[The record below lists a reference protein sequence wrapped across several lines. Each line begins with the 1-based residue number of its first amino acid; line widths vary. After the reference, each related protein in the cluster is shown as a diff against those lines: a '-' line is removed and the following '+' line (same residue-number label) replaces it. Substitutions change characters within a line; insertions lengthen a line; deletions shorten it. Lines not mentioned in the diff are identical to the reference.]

1 MSGSSIPNDLHFGF
15 LHLYVRTIN
24 PLPKIV
30 EGARFLFQ
38 HFQKFADPLQ
48 VFEVRDNLNPRI
60 HLVNVCLRRRV
71 TGFVQRLL
79 KFHLADRRAEFY
91 GVAFDHSV
99 GVYIAIPAPVQM
111 PER

>member
-79 KFHLADRRAEFY
+79 KFQGDTGSTRNQQSLVLAA
-91 GVAFDHSV
+91 GL
-99 GVYIAIPAPVQM
+99 GG
-111 PER
+111 